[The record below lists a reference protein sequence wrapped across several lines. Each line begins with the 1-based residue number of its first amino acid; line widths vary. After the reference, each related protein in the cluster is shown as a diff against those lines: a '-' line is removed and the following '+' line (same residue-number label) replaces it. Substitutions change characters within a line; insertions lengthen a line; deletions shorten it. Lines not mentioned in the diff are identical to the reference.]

1 MGDMFHASTI
11 FLEYMLNLFQSGWAD
26 FADRIVMS
34 GPHQVSKAVDAPVV
48 EPKPFYKVELAFC
61 KVELAFSHRYD
72 FQKVHVGQIK
82 DTIFFEI
89 WKLKLFK

>member
-1 MGDMFHASTI
+1 
-11 FLEYMLNLFQSGWAD
+11 
-26 FADRIVMS
+26 MS
-34 GPHQVSKAVDAPVV
+34 GPHRVSKAVDAPVE
-48 EPKPFYKVELAFC
+48 EPKPFYKVEL
-61 KVELAFSHRYD
+61 ELSHTYD